1 MAVIL
6 TLRSNPVLILRMQE
20 TLRQQTRSWNTR
32 RGPTRLFP
40 VRRDPIVTPDTRGP
54 RGTVNGPARTGLR
67 FRSRVLLSLTTVAL
81 LCITAAPALAHVPD
95 SDPWVGLAG
104 GHMGNVQWSVKV
116 ARPSGSAAAQRPCL
130 QVGTKRQRSR
140 FEYERS
146 RYQGCVGRSTHL
158 AATQPP
164 LIVAGAQ
171 ASADM
176 RVSLTAVGMVAS
188 PAARRVEVTYKD
200 GRQATIQ
207 LQEPSPTTEQRAGL
221 AHFRYAAFAIT
232 GTWSVERLVTESA
245 SGRTLWEEAY
255 G

>member
-1 MAVIL
+1 MPSGRDETANGAVS
-6 TLRSNPVLILRMQE
+6 TTN
-20 TLRQQTRSWNTR
+20 
-32 RGPTRLFP
+32 GA
-40 VRRDPIVTPDTRGP
+40 DTRD
-54 RGTVNGPARTGLR
+54 A
-67 FRSRVLLSLTTVAL
+67 SS
-81 LCITAAPALAHVPD
+81 
-95 SDPWVGLAG
+95 
-104 GHMGNVQWSVKV
+104 
-116 ARPSGSAAAQRPCL
+116 
-130 QVGTKRQRSR
+130 
-140 FEYERS
+140 
-146 RYQGCVGRSTHL
+146 RSTHL

-164 LIVAGAQ
+164 LIVTGAQ